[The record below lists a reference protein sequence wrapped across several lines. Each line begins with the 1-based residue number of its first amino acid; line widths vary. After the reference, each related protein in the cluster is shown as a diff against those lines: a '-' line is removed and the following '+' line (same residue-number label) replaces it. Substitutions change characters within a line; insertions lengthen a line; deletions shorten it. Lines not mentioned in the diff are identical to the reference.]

1 MDTAMV
7 DTLEEVLQK
16 FKSLV
21 NGNARAR
28 ALIKSWNPDIVLQA
42 LDGTKAFSLTIRN
55 EAVEKIEPG
64 TSESSHQIGIRA
76 SEAMLISIF
85 SGDVNPSTAFIDGEL
100 EVYGSDI
107 DRLKLDALTLVIWGV

>member
-7 DTLEEVLQK
+7 DALEDVLLK

-21 NGNARAR
+21 NGNTRTR
-28 ALIKSWNPDIVLQA
+28 ALMKSWQPDIVLQA
-42 LDGTKAFSLTIRN
+42 LDSSKAFYLTIRN
-55 EAVEKIEPG
+55 ETVEQIETG
-64 TSESSHQIGIRA
+64 TSAASHQISIRA